1 MSFRRSLATFILVSA
16 LGVIA
21 HQGYAQTAS
30 TGQIAG
36 TVRDQTGAV
45 IPEVTV
51 IVTEAKTGLKREV
64 KTDALGTYTVP
75 LLPPGVYTVEFSREG
90 FRPLVRENVAV
101 RITLTT
107 TVDVTLEVAPLG
119 AETVT
124 VTEEAPLL
132 QTDRPTTG
140 RVIEERTIRQLPLAT
155 RNFQQMLALSP
166 GTLASVVRNTDVGR
180 GDAII
185 QVNGQR
191 QTQNN
196 LQINGVDANS
206 IALHSTFN
214 LPVPATEAI
223 QEFIVQTSLY
233 DASQGRNSGGVIAAV
248 TKSGTNEFHGNVYEF
263 LRNRVLNANDFFLN
277 ASGQRRPILTRN
289 QFGFTLGGP
298 IVKDRTFFFVSYQG
312 TRERNGASLINSVT
326 SLVLPSAL
334 TDNRSAEALAAVGT
348 TLLPPGSPPLRAS
361 DIHLVALA
369 LLNARF
375 RDGRLVIPSPPP
387 GSPGLFTTLTQSGIS
402 RFREDQG
409 NINLDHRFTVNHT
422 LSGKF
427 FFNNDTTDAAI
438 TSFVIRPANAVLGWG
453 GPLQRNNRVFSLRDT
468 IVLTPTLLNE
478 ARFGYARIFL
488 EAIPREPLTG
498 AQFGIDSPLK
508 NLFPGLPQINVFG
521 LFTLGPEGLFD
532 AEVVQEHFTYGN
544 TITWTKGR
552 HTLRI
557 GFEGRH
563 YPFLLRF
570 RLWNRGFIQ
579 FLNFVDF
586 LQGDMFISF
595 IGTGDPE
602 REPRIRDLGAFLQ
615 EDFKVSDRL
624 TLNLGIRYEL
634 LGYMSE
640 VRGRLVGFFP
650 DQYRAGPPPN
660 GFVLAGNAKTPLP
673 NVPLVEKTLI
683 PQDENNWAPRF
694 GFAWRPFQRYER
706 VALRGGYGVYFIR
719 TSGQIGGGIQ
729 LFNYPYFILPVG
741 AGSRFLQ
748 SLGFALPVARALGL
762 PFNRPFIQVPPPSA
776 FPVVPEIPSPLR
788 NQFGNPIP
796 ISGVYLDRGFRTPY
810 THQFG
815 LNLQWE
821 MKRSLLLEIGYTG
834 TRGIKLTQ
842 LFNLNQPV
850 FNPATGQFV
859 TPLPAFSNNG
869 NIAAGLHLIQT
880 TGQSYYHSLQLSVTK
895 RLSHGLSFLASYTLS
910 KSIDTNS
917 GPLAGDLAAN
927 PGDQQNH
934 RLNRGLSD
942 WDRTHRFVYSFV
954 YDLPKLYGGDSGF
967 GKRLLNDWQIAGVAV
982 FQSGTPFTVFAT
994 GGGGGMNLTRANFAP
1009 GFRGSAELTGSVTRR
1024 LTRFFNTAAFVPPL
1038 GATFDPR
1045 APFGNTGRNIL
1056 RGPDQRNLDF
1066 SLIKFIPIS
1075 ETTQLEFR
1083 TEFFNLTN
1091 TPSFANPDSNV
1102 LSSAFGRIS
1111 STSTGP
1117 RVIQFA
1123 LKLNW

>member
-1 MSFRRSLATFILVSA
+1 MLKRASSA
-16 LGVIA
+16 LGCVMLLLGSISA
-21 HQGYAQTAS
+21 GMAQTAS
-30 TGQIAG
+30 TGQIVG

-45 IPEVTV
+45 IPDVTV
-51 IVTEAKTGLKREV
+51 VVTETLTGARRET
-64 KTDALGTYTVP
+64 KTDASGGYAVP

-90 FRPLVRENVAV
+90 FRRLVRENVAV

-140 RVIEERTIRQLPLAT
+140 RVIEERAIRQLPLAT
-155 RNFQQMLALSP
+155 RNFQQLLALSP

-277 ASGQRRPILTRN
+277 ASGQKRPILTRN

-298 IVKDRTFFFVSYQG
+298 VVRDKTFFFVSYQG

-326 SLVLPSAL
+326 SVILPSAL
-334 TDNRSAEALAAVGT
+334 TDNRSAEALAAVGN
-348 TLLPPGSPPLRAS
+348 TLLPAGVTPLRPS
-361 DIHLVALA
+361 DIHPVALA

-375 RDGRLVIPSPPP
+375 PDGRLVIPSPPP
-387 GSPGLFTTLTQSGIS
+387 GSAGPLTTLTQSGLS
-402 RFREDQG
+402 RFREDQF
-409 NINLDHRFTVNHT
+409 NANLDHRLTANNT

-453 GPLQRNNRVFSLRDT
+453 GPLERNNRVFSLRDT
-468 IVLTPTLLNE
+468 LVLTPTLLNE

-488 EAIPREPLTG
+488 EAVPREPFTA
-498 AQFGIDSPLK
+498 AQFGIESPLRM
-508 NLFPGLPQINVFG
+508 LFPGLPQINVFG

-544 TITWTKGR
+544 TLTWTRGR
-552 HTLRI
+552 HTLRA

-570 RLWNRGFIQ
+570 RLWNRGFVQ

-595 IGTGDPE
+595 IGSGDPE
-602 REPRIRDLGAFLQ
+602 REPRIRDLAAFVQ
-615 EDFKVSDRL
+615 EDFKVTDRL
-624 TLNLGIRYEL
+624 TLNLGLRYEL

-650 DQYRAGPPPN
+650 DQYRSGAPPN
-660 GFVLAGNAKTPLP
+660 GFVLAGNATVSLP

-694 GFAWRPFQRYER
+694 GMAWRLHDRL
-706 VALRGGYGVYFIR
+706 VLRGGYGIYFIR

-729 LFNYPYFILPVG
+729 LFNYPFFVLPVG
-741 AGSRFLQ
+741 AGSRLLQ
-748 SLGFALPVARALGL
+748 SLGFPLPVARTLGL
-762 PFNRPFIQVPPPSA
+762 PFNRPFLQVPPPSA
-776 FPVVPEIPSPLR
+776 FPVVPTIPSPLR
-788 NQFGNPIP
+788 DQFGNPIP

-821 MKRSLLLEIGYTG
+821 IARSLLLEIGYTG

-850 FNPATGQFV
+850 FDRAAGRFI

-880 TGQSYYHSLQLSVTK
+880 TGQSYYHSLQLSATK
-895 RLSHGLSFLASYTLS
+895 RLSRGLSFLASYTLS

-934 RLNRGLSD
+934 RLNRGPSD

-954 YDLPKLYGGDSGF
+954 YDLPKFYDGDSGL
-967 GKRLLNDWQIAGVAV
+967 GRRLLNDWQIAGVAV

-1009 GFRGSAELTGSVTRR
+1009 GFRGSAELSGSVTAR

-1038 GATFDPR
+1038 GATFDPN

-1056 RGPDQRNLDF
+1056 RGPDQRNVDF
-1066 SLIKFIPIS
+1066 SIIKFIPIT
-1075 ETTQLEFR
+1075 ERTRVEFR

>member
-1 MSFRRSLATFILVSA
+1 MHERGIGLILGGLLLVGSA
-16 LGVIA
+16 IGSPPP
-21 HQGYAQTAS
+21 QTAS
-30 TGQIAG
+30 TGQIVG
-36 TVRDQTGAV
+36 VVRDPRGAAL
-45 IPEVTV
+45 PEVTV
-51 IVTEAKTGLKREV
+51 WATEVATGLRRETS
-64 KTDALGTYTVP
+64 TDEAGKYTFP
-75 LLPPGVYTVEFSREG
+75 LLPPGTYKLEFRRIG
-90 FRPLVRENVAV
+90 FKTLVRENISV
-101 RITLTT
+101 RLTLTT
-107 TVDVTLEVAPLG
+107 TVDVTLDIAPLQP
-119 AETVT
+119 ETIT
-124 VTEEAPLL
+124 VMEEAPLL

-140 RVIEERTIRQLPLAT
+140 RVIEERAIRQLPLAT
-155 RNFQQMLALSP
+155 RNFQQLLALSP

-277 ASGQRRPILTRN
+277 ASGQKRPILTRN

-298 IVKDRTFFFVSYQG
+298 VVRDKTFFFVSYQG

-326 SLVLPSAL
+326 SLILPSAL
-334 TDNRSAEALAAVGT
+334 TDNRSAEALAAVGN
-348 TLLPPGSPPLRAS
+348 TLLPAGATPLRPS
-361 DIHLVALA
+361 DIHPVALA

-375 RDGRLVIPSPPP
+375 PDGRLVIPSPPP
-387 GSPGLFTTLTQSGIS
+387 GSIGPFTTLTQSGIS
-402 RFREDQG
+402 RFREDQF
-409 NINLDHRFTVNHT
+409 NLNLDHRFTPNHT

-438 TSFVIRPANAVLGWG
+438 TSFVIRPANAALGWG

-468 IVLTPTLLNE
+468 LVLTPTLLNE

-488 EAIPREPLTG
+488 EAVPREPFTA
-498 AQFGIDSPLK
+498 AQFGIESPLRT
-508 NLFPGLPQINVFG
+508 LFPGLPQINVFG

-544 TITWTKGR
+544 TLTWTRGR
-552 HTLRI
+552 HTLRA

-579 FLNFVDF
+579 FLSFTDF

-595 IGTGDPE
+595 IGSGDPE
-602 REPRIRDLGAFLQ
+602 REPRIRDLAAFVQ
-615 EDFKVSDRL
+615 EDFKVTDRL
-624 TLNLGIRYEL
+624 TLNLGLRYEL

-650 DQYRAGPPPN
+650 DQYRSGPPPN
-660 GFVLAGNAKTPLP
+660 GFVLAGNAAVSLP

-694 GFAWRPFQRYER
+694 GMAWRLHDRL
-706 VALRGGYGVYFIR
+706 VLRGGYGIYFIR

-729 LFNYPYFILPVG
+729 LFNYPFFVLPVG
-741 AGSRFLQ
+741 AGSRLLQ
-748 SLGFALPVARALGL
+748 SLGFPLPVARTLGL

-776 FPVVPEIPSPLR
+776 FPVVPMIPSPLR
-788 NQFGNPIP
+788 DQFGNPIP

-821 MKRSLLLEIGYTG
+821 MARSLLLEIGYTG

-850 FNPATGQFV
+850 FDRATGRFI

-880 TGQSYYHSLQLSVTK
+880 TGQSYYHSLQLSATK
-895 RLSHGLSFLASYTLS
+895 RLSRGLSFLASYTLS

-954 YDLPKLYGGDSGF
+954 YDLPKFYDGDSGV
-967 GKRLLNDWQIAGVAV
+967 GRRLLNDWQIAGVVV

-994 GGGGGMNLTRANFAP
+994 GGGGGMNLTRANFAS
-1009 GFRGSAELTGSVTRR
+1009 GFRGSAELSGSVTAR

-1038 GATFDPR
+1038 GATFDPN

-1056 RGPDQRNLDF
+1056 RGPDQRNADF
-1066 SLIKFIPIS
+1066 SIIKFIPIT
-1075 ETTQLEFR
+1075 ERTRMEFR
-1083 TEFFNLTN
+1083 AEFFNLTN

>member
-1 MSFRRSLATFILVSA
+1 MRERGIGLILGGLLLAGSA
-16 LGVIA
+16 IGS
-21 HQGYAQTAS
+21 HPPQTAS
-30 TGQIAG
+30 TGQIVG
-36 TVRDQTGAV
+36 VVRDPRGAAL
-45 IPEVTV
+45 PEVTV
-51 IVTEAKTGLKREV
+51 WATEVATGLRRETT
-64 KTDALGTYTVP
+64 TDEAGKYAFP
-75 LLPPGVYTVEFSREG
+75 MLPPGTYKLEFRRIG
-90 FRPLVRENVAV
+90 FKTLVRENISV
-101 RITLTT
+101 RLTLTT
-107 TVDVTLEVAPLG
+107 TVDVTLDIAPLEP
-119 AETVT
+119 ETIT
-124 VTEEAPLL
+124 VMEEAPLL
-132 QTDRPTTG
+132 QTERPTTG
-140 RVIEERTIRQLPLAT
+140 RVIEERAIRQLPLAT
-155 RNFQQMLALSP
+155 RNFQQLLALSP

-277 ASGQRRPILTRN
+277 ASGQKRPILTRN

-298 IVKDRTFFFVSYQG
+298 IVRDETFFFVSYQG

-326 SLVLPSAL
+326 SLILPSAL
-334 TDNRSAEALAAVGT
+334 TDNRSAEALAAVGN
-348 TLLPPGSPPLRAS
+348 TLLPAGATPLRPS
-361 DIHLVALA
+361 DIHPVALA

-375 RDGRLVIPSPPP
+375 PDGRLVIPSPPP
-387 GSPGLFTTLTQSGIS
+387 SPGLFTTLTQSGIS
-402 RFREDQG
+402 RFREDQF
-409 NINLDHRFTVNHT
+409 NINLDHRFTPNHT

-438 TSFVIRPANAVLGWG
+438 TSFVIRPANAALGWG

-468 IVLTPTLLNE
+468 LVLTPTLLNE

-488 EAIPREPLTG
+488 EAVPREPFTA
-498 AQFGIDSPLK
+498 AQFGIESPLRT
-508 NLFPGLPQINVFG
+508 LFPGLPQINIFG

-544 TITWTKGR
+544 TLTWTRGR
-552 HTLRI
+552 HTLRA

-579 FLNFVDF
+579 FLSFTDF

-595 IGTGDPE
+595 IGSGDPE
-602 REPRIRDLGAFLQ
+602 REPRIRDLAAFVQ
-615 EDFKVSDRL
+615 EDFKVTDRL
-624 TLNLGIRYEL
+624 TLNLGLRYEL

-650 DQYRAGPPPN
+650 DQYRSGPPPN
-660 GFVLAGNAKTPLP
+660 GFVLAGNATVSLP
-673 NVPLVEKTLI
+673 NVPPVEKTLI

-694 GFAWRPFQRYER
+694 GMAWRLHDRL
-706 VALRGGYGVYFIR
+706 VLRGGYGLYFIR

-729 LFNYPYFILPVG
+729 LFNYPFFVLPVG
-741 AGSRFLQ
+741 AGSRLLQ
-748 SLGFALPVARALGL
+748 SLGFPLPVARTLGL

-776 FPVVPEIPSPLR
+776 FPVVPTIPSPLR
-788 NQFGNPIP
+788 DQFGNPIP

-821 MKRSLLLEIGYTG
+821 MARSLLLEIGYTG

-850 FNPATGQFV
+850 FDRATGRFI

-880 TGQSYYHSLQLSVTK
+880 TGQSYYHSLQLSATK
-895 RLSHGLSFLASYTLS
+895 RLSRGLSFLASYTLS

-942 WDRTHRFVYSFV
+942 WDRTHRLVYSFV
-954 YDLPKLYGGDSGF
+954 YDLPKFYDGDSGV
-967 GKRLLNDWQIAGVAV
+967 GRRLLNDWQIAGVVV

-1009 GFRGSAELTGSVTRR
+1009 GFRGSAELSGSVTAR

-1038 GATFDPR
+1038 GATFDPN

-1056 RGPDQRNLDF
+1056 RGPDQRNADF
-1066 SLIKFIPIS
+1066 SVIKFIPIT
-1075 ETTQLEFR
+1075 ERTRMEFR
-1083 TEFFNLTN
+1083 AEFFNLTN